1 MAKSKNASNNP
12 PSVYVEC
19 AYTSMVKTT
28 DLRPNPKNPN
38 KHPPEQ
44 IDLLA
49 KIITV
54 QGWRAPITVSK
65 RSGFVVRGH
74 GRLMAA
80 NQLGLETVPVDL
92 QDYPSDELELADL
105 IADNRLSEL
114 SDLSIPEIK
123 DLLADLDTGALDMDV
138 TGFCSEEIERLMNG
152 PVVEYDEDPP
162 AAKPL
167 RVSGEIPAEVW
178 LMQREALVSSLDSSA
193 SQFGIYLKW
202 PSDKK
207 ST

>member
-1 MAKSKNASNNP
+1 MAKSKNNP
-12 PSVYVEC
+12 PNVYVEC
-19 AYTSMVKTT
+19 AYTSMVKT
-28 DLRPNPKNPN
+28 DDVRPNQRNPN

-74 GRLMAA
+74 GRLLAA
-80 NQLGLETVPVDL
+80 KQLGLELVPVDL
-92 QDYPSDELELADL
+92 QDYQSDELELADL
-105 IADNRLSEL
+105 IADNRIAEL

-152 PVVEYDEDPP
+152 PVVEYDEEPP

-167 RVSGEIPAEVW
+167 RVSGEIPADVW
-178 LMQREALVSSLDSSA
+178 LMQKEKLEEALGSA
-193 SQFGIYLKW
+193 AARFGVVLKW
-202 PSDKK
+202 PN
-207 ST
+207 